1 MDVTPWNRTTGVSTI
16 AERYDYTTTEESPSN
31 YDHEGAMKFIISTIL
46 VYSLLGIV
54 TMMLSRLRKKS
65 NDYRRQLDDDVTH
78 FIKTGNRLRQSF
90 HRQQLIFRR
99 NTFVKM
105 IKTKETM
112 EAYGMDVEEGGDSS
126 TASDRDSEEARKL
139 QHADDHIPKVTF
151 HIEDEVRNEPE
162 SLEELK
168 LPLKTLTDS
177 SCQTDDDLCS

>member
-1 MDVTPWNRTTGVSTI
+1 MDVTPWNETTVFSTTTDK
-16 AERYDYTTTEESPSN
+16 YGYTTTEESPSN

-54 TMMLSRLRKKS
+54 TMMISRLRKKS

-112 EAYGMDVEEGGDSS
+112 EAYGMNVEEGGDF
-126 TASDRDSEEARKL
+126 TASDKDSEGAREL
-139 QHADDHIPKVTF
+139 EHADDYKPKVTF
-151 HIEDEVRNEPE
+151 HIENEVQNEPE
-162 SLEELK
+162 SLEEMK